1 LLPVQPRIQL
11 ELHSGGKFMRVPF
24 SEVFRIEQTADGYAL
39 AVRRPI
45 VLKPYWSMRLEAEIN
60 RVINPEILAKRYIEV
75 QEADNGEWQ
84 VEGFA
89 AAEAR

>member
-1 LLPVQPRIQL
+1 
-11 ELHSGGKFMRVPF
+11 MRVPF
-24 SEVFRIEQTADGYAL
+24 SEVFRIEQTDDGYAL

-45 VLKPYWSMRLEAEIN
+45 VLKPYWAMRLDAEIR
-60 RVINPEILAKRYIEV
+60 RVAHPQELAQRYIEV
-75 QEADNGEWQ
+75 EEDANGEWQ

>member
-1 LLPVQPRIQL
+1 
-11 ELHSGGKFMRVPF
+11 MRVPF
-24 SEVFRIEQTADGYAL
+24 SEVFRIERTDDGYAL

-45 VLKPYWSMRLEAEIN
+45 VFKPYWAMRLDAEMR
-60 RVINPEILAKRYIEV
+60 RVADPDKLAERYIEV
-75 QEADNGEWQ
+75 EEAENGEWQ